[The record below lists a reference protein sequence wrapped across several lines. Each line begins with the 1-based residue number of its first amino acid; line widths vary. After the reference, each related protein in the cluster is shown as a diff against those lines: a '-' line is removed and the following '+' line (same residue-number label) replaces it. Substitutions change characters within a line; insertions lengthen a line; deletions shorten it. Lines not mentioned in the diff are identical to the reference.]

1 MYDECVTTAH
11 SCTYIVL
18 VSPFFFFF
26 LWLFCSTLPR
36 SPSTHCCSTIPK
48 PCLSEPLFDKGCA
61 EIPQAFFLI
70 RLPPIVTMFTPYGG
84 QRARVS
90 AGKPG
95 SHHVISRCAVFSM
108 FYLRTEKSEH
118 WEPAQLLFSLF
129 LPWTLWPWDMDWMDS
144 GVFKSQGEADTVES
158 WHQMTENKELDGSS
172 QKKVVAFCL
181 IV

>member
-18 VSPFFFFF
+18 VSSFFFSSFGSF
-26 LWLFCSTLPR
+26 VRPSQGPPLHIAAAQ
-36 SPSTHCCSTIPK
+36 SPNRAYLSHCLIRAVQRYHK
-48 PCLSEPLFDKGCA
+48 H
-61 EIPQAFFLI
+61 FFLI

-90 AGKPG
+90 AEKPG

-108 FYLRTEKSEH
+108 FYLRAEKSEH